1 MKYIILACVI
11 LFGFISLYR
20 VKNVVSDQIHLNNML
35 LRQIKDTDKELRLL
49 KADWAY
55 LNRPQRLMQLAEKLL
70 GLSPISPSQV
80 EKAP

>member
-35 LRQIKDTDKELRLL
+35 IRQIKDTDKELRLL

-70 GLSPISPSQV
+70 GLSPITPSQV
-80 EKAP
+80 EKSP